1 MKLDAMLEQNLLNHC
16 CQVHHRVK
24 WFGVLWLNPVRS
36 VPLHVNDSG
45 IPRMLWDNLAV
56 SLGDVVRPKSDANLD
71 HLFVVSGLSALCVWW
86 HK

>member
-1 MKLDAMLEQNLLNHC
+1 
-16 CQVHHRVK
+16 
-24 WFGVLWLNPVRS
+24 
-36 VPLHVNDSG
+36 
-45 IPRMLWDNLAV
+45 MLWDNLAV